1 MANEQ
6 NLVQNRT
13 RKEAEELSRKGG
25 IASGRARRQ
34 KRDLRESMRKILELD
49 ISPRQKEQLE
59 ELGINSEGWSLGD
72 VINIMAVQTAM
83 KGNVSAMAYCRDT
96 AGYNPELQL
105 REAQFE
111 YDKKQKSGEGVEIED
126 ISDIIEK
133 IWGYDQWIGMLN
145 DGIPVLLTKQVPYKF
160 ADVHLE
166 YIRKCQDNMYN
177 ILEGAVR
184 SGKTV
189 DHVLAFAKELCDTP
203 DKFHLATGSTMAN
216 AKLNI
221 GDANG
226 FGLEHI
232 FRGQCRW
239 TSYKDNDA
247 LAIRGPYTNFKEKI
261 VIFAGG
267 GSSASYQKIRGNSYG
282 MWIATEINLHHDNTI
297 KEAFNRTIASHRRKI
312 FWDLNPEHPKAVIY
326 VNYIDKYAEK
336 AEKGILKGGYNYAHM
351 TLFDN
356 INISEERREE
366 IISQYDP
373 DSIWYIRDILGK
385 RSIAEGLI
393 YTRLATSIAAKDGK
407 FRIPKEIAQAM
418 ARKGEIMRINIG
430 VDFGGNGSGHA
441 FVASGIT
448 QGYDKLVVLKSRRYV
463 EGGFDPDS
471 GEKILDVDPK
481 KLDKLFI
488 RFVEMII
495 AEFGYVTKVYADSA
509 EQVLIRGFKT
519 ALAKNGMGNI
529 KIVNAA
535 KGKITDRIFAT
546 TSLAAQY
553 RLAMTDDCESLEE
566 AFSMAVWDPK
576 SLELERLDDGTSD
589 IDTLDAF
596 EYSWERDIGKYIKK
610 AT

>member
-59 ELGINSEGWSLGD
+59 ELGINSDGWSLGD

-407 FRIPKEIAQAM
+407 FRISKEIAQAM

-576 SLELERLDDGTSD
+576 SLKLDRLDDGTSD